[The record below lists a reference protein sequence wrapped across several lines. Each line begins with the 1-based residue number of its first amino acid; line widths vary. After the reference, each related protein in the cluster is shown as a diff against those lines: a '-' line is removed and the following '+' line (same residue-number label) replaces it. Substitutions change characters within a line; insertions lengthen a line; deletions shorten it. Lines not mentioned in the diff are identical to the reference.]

1 MSLKNT
7 SREVQRAKIKE
18 KKEVEFL
25 VIRLRDKKEKVGA
38 AHHTRPI
45 SNKYIFS
52 NFFNLHILIHLI

>member
-7 SREVQRAKIKE
+7 SREVQSTKE
-18 KKEVEFL
+18 KKIEFL
-25 VIRLRDKKEKVGA
+25 VIRQCDKKEKVGA
-38 AHHTRPI
+38 AHHTLPI